1 MSEYLDT
8 KPFNIGIEMCDRA
21 INSAGMLQTKAEHP
35 MPHNKR
41 EIETETESI
50 SNLYTAFIVQY
61 TNSISNCIEHN
72 FQFLAYA

>member
-1 MSEYLDT
+1 
-8 KPFNIGIEMCDRA
+8 MCDRA

-50 SNLYTAFIVQY
+50 SNLYIQ
-61 TNSISNCIEHN
+61 
-72 FQFLAYA
+72 